1 MTRERDYFREVLRRT
16 KDAIKELDLTIERPV
31 NQVEVEVHY
40 SFDYAQQVR
49 ELTILSHIHANIN
62 NAGALPQ

>member
-1 MTRERDYFREVLRRT
+1 MRRERDYFREVLRRT
-16 KDAIKELDLTIERPV
+16 KDAIKELDLAIERPV

-40 SFDYAQQVR
+40 SFDYAQQV
-49 ELTILSHIHANIN
+49 LLFCHIIMLYNIN

>member
-1 MTRERDYFREVLRRT
+1 M
-16 KDAIKELDLTIERPV
+16 LTIERPV

>member
-1 MTRERDYFREVLRRT
+1 MRRERDYFREVLRRT

-49 ELTILSHIHANIN
+49 KLTILSHIHANIN
-62 NAGALPQ
+62 NTGALPQ